1 MLFLPVLRTSWLAW
15 RGGPGDLGPGLV
27 GGAAFL
33 RPQPQ
38 PETGQRWQ
46 ASVAPVPS
54 PWKLEFI
61 WAGLEPQAFLG
72 AWECVCG
79 GGRPGGG
86 KGHRRHLGAPRLADR
101 GLPARDPRQTGL
113 GQAEPLCALKSWET
127 GSKAKPGVQARW
139 QGAETRRLQLCA
151 SPWACQGVN
160 LESPV
165 RE

>member
-79 GGRPGGG
+79 G
-86 KGHRRHLGAPRLADR
+86 ADR
-101 GLPARDPRQTGL
+101 AGAKGTAVTLELPGSQTEGFLPVIPGRQDLARQGLFVP
-113 GQAEPLCALKSWET
+113 
-127 GSKAKPGVQARW
+127 
-139 QGAETRRLQLCA
+139 
-151 SPWACQGVN
+151 
-160 LESPV
+160 
-165 RE
+165 